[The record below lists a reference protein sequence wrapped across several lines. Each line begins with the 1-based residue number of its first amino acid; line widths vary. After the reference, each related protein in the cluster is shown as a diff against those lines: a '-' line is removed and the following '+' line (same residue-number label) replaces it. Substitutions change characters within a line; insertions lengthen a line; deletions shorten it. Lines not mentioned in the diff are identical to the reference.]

1 MLCRHA
7 SANFVLTLL
16 AMQNPVM
23 MTNNAAIIATAS
35 ASFKIF
41 TVAFVSNIKRV
52 SVVHVTTTNYVTYRR
67 NALHKYSKTN
77 QNFNVNKL
85 ITQNLKHKLN
95 YANT

>member
-1 MLCRHA
+1 MLCLHA
-7 SANFVLTLL
+7 SASFVLTHL
-16 AMQNPVM
+16 AMQNPVTM
-23 MTNNAAIIATAS
+23 MKNAAIIAIVLAS
-35 ASFKIF
+35 SKIF